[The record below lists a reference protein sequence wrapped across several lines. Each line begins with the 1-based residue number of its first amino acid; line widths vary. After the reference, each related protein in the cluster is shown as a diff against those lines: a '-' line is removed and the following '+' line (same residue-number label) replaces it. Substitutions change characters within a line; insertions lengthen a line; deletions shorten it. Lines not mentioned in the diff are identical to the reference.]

1 MVTRNEPGSDHSKE
15 PKNLQRFRLFSSYLS
30 PFEAV
35 GPRGASGG
43 SCRIDFSTA
52 ACTAPSCWPLSGS
65 NGDCIVR
72 RISPSHNTSHA
83 TPPRTLH
90 RAWGSTPPTSKRRAL
105 RFSVPPHGVAQA
117 IGSRVCARRC
127 APSSDYSSRR
137 VHSRAAGP
145 AAPLISST
153 QNVRA
158 AAGAT
163 GGGASLP
170 SRRC

>member
-35 GPRGASGG
+35 GPEVQV
-43 SCRIDFSTA
+43 A
-52 ACTAPSCWPLSGS
+52 AHAESISQPRRRARRPPVGPPVGVLVGTVLSA
-65 NGDCIVR
+65 
-72 RISPSHNTSHA
+72 A
-83 TPPRTLH
+83 TRHRTTPRTLH

-105 RFSVPPHGVAQA
+105 RFSVPPHGLAQA
-117 IGSRVCARRC
+117 TGSRVCARRC
-127 APSSDYSSRR
+127 CAPSSDYSSPR
-137 VHSRAAGP
+137 VHFRAAGP